1 MHIRTHIHHPWSAEF
16 ASFLKMSNLTIENLF
31 QKTLADVKAA
41 LETVSE
47 QCLMKVWSKHLY
59 ERGSHVV
66 LLYAGPQK
74 PFSTSDSISLWG
86 HFPKKG
92 RLISK
97 GKNYVLYH
105 RDTFLDEFQN
115 KSPEEVIILSK
126 KLLGISGGE
135 RSKKNMTIPEPVK
148 SLPDDVGS
156 DGKERGELQPPLTFV
171 EQSQTEIFEED
182 PEVENEAA
190 SKEAD
195 GNEPIEHAAAS
206 IDNANA
212 AASIENEGKYIM

>member
-1 MHIRTHIHHPWSAEF
+1 MHIHHPWSAEF

-135 RSKKNMTIPEPVK
+135 RSKKKLEGLESTFTQSK
-148 SLPDDVGS
+148 KASLKRYKQPQYVNTCEDACDQIVLQIALS
-156 DGKERGELQPPLTFV
+156 DYYAHCEK
-171 EQSQTEIFEED
+171 
-182 PEVENEAA
+182 
-190 SKEAD
+190 
-195 GNEPIEHAAAS
+195 
-206 IDNANA
+206 
-212 AASIENEGKYIM
+212 